1 MTTYLANLN
10 ANEWERDGSGEN
22 GLELRGVLRSNWR
35 RTEVWLK
42 SLSPN
47 QIVDHLAAAVAFL
60 GGAVPA

>member
-1 MTTYLANLN
+1 LN

-47 QIVDHLAAAVAFL
+47 QIVDQNGSRGGTFL
-60 GGAVPA
+60 LMIN